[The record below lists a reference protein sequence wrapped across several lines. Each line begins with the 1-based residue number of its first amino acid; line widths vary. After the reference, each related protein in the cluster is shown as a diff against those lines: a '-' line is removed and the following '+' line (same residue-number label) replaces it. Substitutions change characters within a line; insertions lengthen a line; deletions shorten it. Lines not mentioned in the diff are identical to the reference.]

1 MNFLKAFCIIAIV
14 ALSNPVHATLI
25 DNGAFSSDD
34 TTGLDWLDLSISI
47 GQSFNSAETENTGW
61 RYATNA
67 EVEGLFGTM
76 FEGYYSHRS
85 DDYSFSQ
92 DYTHYADLV
101 QDASNWWSLFGG
113 VSANS
118 LGMYKDENDIIRTL
132 GVSRY
137 YSTGWFVYG
146 KNYTKDLSDQAD
158 NQLDSYGTLL
168 VRNTDG
174 FVGQVPEPAMTILF
188 SIGLA
193 GLATSRI
200 KKRKS
205 NISVL

>member
-1 MNFLKAFCIIAIV
+1 MNFLKAFCIIAAV
-14 ALSNPVHATLI
+14 TLSNQAHATLI
-25 DNGAFSSDD
+25 DNGTFSSDD
-34 TTGLDWLDLSISI
+34 TTGLDWLDLNISI

-67 EVEGLFGTM
+67 EVEGLFATM
-76 FEGYYSHRS
+76 FEGYYSHRP
-85 DDYSFSQ
+85 DDYAFSQ
-92 DYTHYADLV
+92 DYTHYSGLV
-101 QDASNWWSLFGG
+101 NDASNWWSLFGG

-118 LGMYKDENDIIRTL
+118 LGMYKDENGIIRTL

-137 YSTGWFVYG
+137 YSSGWFVYG

-174 FVGQVPEPAMTILF
+174 FDGQIPEPATAFLF
-188 SIGLA
+188 VVGLA
-193 GLATSRI
+193 GLVTSRI
-200 KKRKS
+200 KKHKG
-205 NISVL
+205 NI